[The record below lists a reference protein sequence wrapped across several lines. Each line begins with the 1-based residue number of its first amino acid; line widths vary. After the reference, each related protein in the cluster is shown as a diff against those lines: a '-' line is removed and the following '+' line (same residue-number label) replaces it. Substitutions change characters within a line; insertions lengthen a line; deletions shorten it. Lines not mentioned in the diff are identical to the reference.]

1 MIVRQYSPQNEVTV
15 FRFGHNLLECHG
27 KLMPVYIH
35 LSRADPSEA
44 RVDQRA
50 HLMRRRQLAGFQEI
64 GEFAC
69 TLLDGHLRTSLAL
82 ASTNQARPRPG
93 QRQNG
98 FQVDWG
104 VNFK

>member
-1 MIVRQYSPQNEVTV
+1 MIARKYSPQNN
-15 FRFGHNLLECHG
+15 FALLGIGHHFLECHG
-27 KLMPVYIH
+27 KLMSFQIH

-44 RVDQRA
+44 GVDQRA
-50 HLMRRRQLAGFQEI
+50 HLMGRRQLAGFQEI

-69 TLLDGHLRTSLAL
+69 TFLDGHLRTSFAL

>member
-1 MIVRQYSPQNEVTV
+1 M
-15 FRFGHNLLECHG
+15 
-27 KLMPVYIH
+27 
-35 LSRADPSEA
+35 
-44 RVDQRA
+44 
-50 HLMRRRQLAGFQEI
+50 QLAGFQEI
-64 GEFAC
+64 GEFAR

-82 ASTNQARPRPG
+82 ASTNQARPRPE

>member
-1 MIVRQYSPQNEVTV
+1 
-15 FRFGHNLLECHG
+15 
-27 KLMPVYIH
+27 MPFQIH
-35 LSRADPSEA
+35 LSRAYSSEA
-44 RVDQRA
+44 GVDQRA
-50 HLMRRRQLAGFQEI
+50 HLMGRRQLAGFQEI

-69 TLLDGHLRTSLAL
+69 TLLDVRLRTSLTL